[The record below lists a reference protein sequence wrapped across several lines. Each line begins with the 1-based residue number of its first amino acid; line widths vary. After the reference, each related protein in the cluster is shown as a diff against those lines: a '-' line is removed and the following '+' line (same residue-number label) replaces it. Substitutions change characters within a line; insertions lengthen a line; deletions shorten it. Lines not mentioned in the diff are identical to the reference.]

1 MELDLFVTVTV
12 SIISALGGG
21 VMTYSTV
28 RVSIESRLKEL
39 EKEVQLLGPIKC
51 ILLEKGSEH
60 VIDVFKGGNHESH

>member
-12 SIISALGGG
+12 SLMSALGGG
-21 VMTYSTV
+21 AMTYSTV
-28 RVSIESRLKEL
+28 RVGIESRLKEL

-60 VIDVFKGGNHESH
+60 VIGVFKEGNHESH